1 MNPLYLRLDKVA
13 DAIVKAPEL
22 GSDLSR
28 LASLACTSEY
38 HLHRAFN
45 AKFGINIGAY
55 ARQLR
60 LHESAYKLAFRPQ
73 KRILD
78 IAIEAGFGS
87 HESYA
92 KAFKKHYNQSP
103 SSSRKTPN
111 VEALH
116 QGAQITSL
124 IISNE
129 KGPSVLMK
137 TSNDNVNSASENS
150 TSESYQLDVSV
161 IQFPALDIAMMMHIG
176 PPSRIMSTVSEF
188 IAWRRENKLPPS
200 SSRTFNLLFDD
211 PDNTPHESYRFGVAC
226 QIVLPISTPI
236 STPTLMPSSTPVRTS
251 NAIETCQSTDTNHPS
266 VTTTTIPEGYC
277 AKVRHIGTD
286 AELGAVVH
294 ALYHQWLP
302 DTQFELRDFPIFLE
316 RIRFFPDV
324 AAHEAIT
331 DVFLPIEAAK

>member
-13 DAIVKAPEL
+13 DAILKAPEL
-22 GSDLSR
+22 ASDLSR

-60 LHESAYKLAFRPQ
+60 LYESAYKLAFRPQ

-92 KAFKKHYNQSP
+92 KAFKKHYKLSP
-103 SSSRKTPN
+103 SSFRKTPN

-116 QGAQITSL
+116 QGAQISSL
-124 IISNE
+124 VISSK
-129 KGPSVLMK
+129 KGSSVLMN
-137 TSNDNVNSASENS
+137 TSHDNVNSAPESS
-150 TSESYQLDVSV
+150 ASESHQLDVSV
-161 IQFPALDIAMMMHIG
+161 IHFPAVDIALMMHVG
-176 PPSRIMSTVSEF
+176 PPSHIMSTVSEF
-188 IAWRRENKLPPS
+188 VAWRRENKLPPS
-200 SSRTFNLLFDD
+200 TSRTFNVLYDD
-211 PDNTPHESYRFGVAC
+211 PNNTHPELYRFGVAC
-226 QIVLPISTPI
+226 QI
-236 STPTLMPSSTPVRTS
+236 LMPSSTPVRTS
-251 NAIETCQSTDTNHPS
+251 EAIETCQFTETNHPS

-286 AELGAVVH
+286 AELGSVVH

-302 DTQFELRDFPIFLE
+302 DTQFELRDFPVFLE

-331 DVFLPIEAAK
+331 DVFLPIKAAQ

>member
-13 DAIVKAPEL
+13 DAILKAPEL
-22 GSDLSR
+22 ASDLSR

-103 SSSRKTPN
+103 SGFRKTPN

-116 QGAQITSL
+116 KGAQITSL
-124 IISNE
+124 VISNE
-129 KGPSVLMK
+129 KGSSVLMT
-137 TSNDNVNSASENS
+137 TSHDNVNSASENV
-150 TSESYQLDVSV
+150 TSENHQLDVSV

-176 PPSRIMSTVSEF
+176 PPSHIMSTVSEF

-200 SSRTFNLLFDD
+200 TSRTFNLLFDD
-211 PDNTPHESYRFGVAC
+211 PNSTPHESYRFGVAC
-226 QIVLPISTPI
+226 QILMPISQ
-236 STPTLMPSSTPVRTS
+236 LVRTS
-251 NAIETCQSTDTNHPS
+251 DAIETRQSTDTNHSS

-286 AELGAVVH
+286 AELGEVVH

>member
-1 MNPLYLRLDKVA
+1 MNPLDLRLDKVA
-13 DAIVKAPEL
+13 DAILKAPEL
-22 GSDLSR
+22 ASDLSR

-78 IAIEAGFGS
+78 IAIEAGFSS

-92 KAFKKHYNQSP
+92 KAFKKYYNTSP
-103 SSSRKTPN
+103 SSFRKTPN

-116 QGAQITSL
+116 NGAQITSL
-124 IISNE
+124 VISNE
-129 KGPSVLMK
+129 KGTSVLMNA
-137 TSNDNVNSASENS
+137 SQNVNSASENH
-150 TSESYQLDVSV
+150 QLDVSV

-176 PPSRIMSTVSEF
+176 PPSHIMSTVSKF

-200 SSRTFNLLFDD
+200 SSRTFNLLYDD
-211 PDNTPHESYRFGVAC
+211 PDNTPHELYRFGVAC
-226 QIVLPISTPI
+226 QIVLPISTP
-236 STPTLMPSSTPVRTS
+236 SSTPVRTS
-251 NAIETCQSTDTNHPS
+251 NAIETCLSTDTNHPS

-286 AELGAVVH
+286 AELGEVVH

>member
-13 DAIVKAPEL
+13 DAILKAPEL
-22 GSDLSR
+22 ASDLSR

-87 HESYA
+87 HESHA

-103 SSSRKTPN
+103 SGFRKTPN

-116 QGAQITSL
+116 KGAQISSL
-124 IISNE
+124 VISNE
-129 KGPSVLMK
+129 KGSSGLMN
-137 TSNDNVNSASENS
+137 TSHDNAISAPKNGTSENH
-150 TSESYQLDVSV
+150 QLDVSV

-176 PPSRIMSTVSEF
+176 PPSHIMSTVSKF

-200 SSRTFNLLFDD
+200 TSRTFNLLFDD
-211 PDNTPHESYRFGVAC
+211 PGNTPHESYRFGVAC
-226 QIVLPISTPI
+226 QI
-236 STPTLMPSSTPVRTS
+236 LMPSSTPVRTS
-251 NAIETCQSTDTNHPS
+251 EAIETCQSTDTNHPS

-302 DTQFELRDFPIFLE
+302 DTQFELRDFPVFLE

-331 DVFLPIEAAK
+331 DVFLPIKAAE

>member
-13 DAIVKAPEL
+13 DAILKAPEL
-22 GSDLSR
+22 ASDLRR

-103 SSSRKTPN
+103 SGFRKTPN

-116 QGAQITSL
+116 KGAQISSL
-124 IISNE
+124 VIPNE
-129 KGPSVLMK
+129 KGSSVLMN
-137 TSNDNVNSASENS
+137 TSHDNAISAPKNGTSENH
-150 TSESYQLDVSV
+150 QLDVSV

-176 PPSRIMSTVSEF
+176 PPSHIMSTVSKF
-188 IAWRRENKLPPS
+188 ITWRRENKLPPS
-200 SSRTFNLLFDD
+200 TSRTFNLLFDD
-211 PDNTPHESYRFGVAC
+211 PGNTPHESYRFGVAC
-226 QIVLPISTPI
+226 QI
-236 STPTLMPSSTPVRTS
+236 LMPSSMPVRTS
-251 NAIETCQSTDTNHPS
+251 EAIETCQSTDTDHPS

-302 DTQFELRDFPIFLE
+302 DTQFELRDFPVFLE

-331 DVFLPIEAAK
+331 DVFLPIKAAK

>member
-13 DAIVKAPEL
+13 EAILKAPEL
-22 GSDLSR
+22 ASDLSR

-60 LHESAYKLAFRPQ
+60 LHESAFKLAFRPQ

-103 SSSRKTPN
+103 SSFRKTPK

-116 QGAQITSL
+116 QSPQITSL
-124 IISNE
+124 VISKE
-129 KGPSVLMK
+129 KGSSVLMN
-137 TSNDNVNSASENS
+137 TSHDNVNSTPESGTSENH
-150 TSESYQLDVSV
+150 QLDVSV
-161 IQFPALDIAMMMHIG
+161 IQFPAVDIALMMHVG
-176 PPSRIMSTVSEF
+176 PPSQVMSTVSEF
-188 IAWRRENKLPPS
+188 ITWRRENKLPPS
-200 SSRTFNLLFDD
+200 TSRTFNVLYDD
-211 PDNTPHESYRFGVAC
+211 PDNTPPESYRFGVAC
-226 QIVLPISTPI
+226 QI
-236 STPTLMPSSTPVRTS
+236 LMPSSTLIVTPSSTPVKTS
-251 NAIETCQSTDTNHPS
+251 DAIETCPSTDTNHSS

>member
-1 MNPLYLRLDKVA
+1 MNPLYRRLDKVA
-13 DAIVKAPEL
+13 DAILKSPDRANNL
-22 GSDLSR
+22 TQ

-73 KRILD
+73 KRILE

-103 SSSRKTPN
+103 SGFRKTPN

-116 QGAQITSL
+116 KGAQISSL
-124 IISNE
+124 VISNE
-129 KGPSVLMK
+129 KGSSVLMN
-137 TSNDNVNSASENS
+137 TSHDNSNSASENV
-150 TSESYQLDVSV
+150 TSENHQLDVSV

-176 PPSRIMSTVSEF
+176 PPSHIMSTVSAF
-188 IAWRRENKLPPS
+188 IAWRREKKLPPS
-200 SSRTFNLLFDD
+200 TSRTFNLLYDD

-226 QIVLPISTPI
+226 QITAPINQPAK
-236 STPTLMPSSTPVRTS
+236 TS
-251 NAIETCQSTDTNHPS
+251 KAIEACQSKDTITPN
-266 VTTTTIPEGYC
+266 VTTTAIPEGYC
-277 AKVRHIGTD
+277 AKARHIGTD

-324 AAHEAIT
+324 AAHEAVT
-331 DVFLPIEAAK
+331 DVFLPIEVTTVT